1 MVKEAKKV
9 VGNLAKVM
17 KSNRILMIVCVFVV
31 MGLAVALIQF
41 LQNKTLERFETMYT
55 VNANGNITGVEEL
68 AKHGDNHTNCE
79 HKNDLGI
86 SHTCGHFHSEK
97 AAKNAYNEDLVNS
110 TNPRND
116 VTYIVDPTNGK
127 KSEVP
132 SQ

>member
-55 VNANGNITGVEEL
+55 IAANDEIEAVEEL
-68 AKHGDNHTNCE
+68 GKHGNTHSNGCV
-79 HKNDLGI
+79 HKNNLGV
-86 SHTCGHFHSEK
+86 SHTCGHAHSEK
-97 AAKNAYNEDLVNS
+97 AAKKAYNEDLVDA
-110 TNPRND
+110 TNPTAD
-116 VTYIVDPTNGK
+116 VSYIVDPTT
-127 KSEVP
+127 SEILKTE
-132 SQ
+132 